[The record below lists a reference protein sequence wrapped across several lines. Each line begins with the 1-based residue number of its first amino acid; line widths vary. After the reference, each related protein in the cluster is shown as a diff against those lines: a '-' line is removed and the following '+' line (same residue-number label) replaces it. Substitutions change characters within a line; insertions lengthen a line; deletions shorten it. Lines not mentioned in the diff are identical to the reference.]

1 MIKMLAF
8 DLDGTLLNT
17 INDIGDAM
25 NVALKKY
32 DLPLRKEEE
41 YPSFVGGGIIELTK
55 ASDIVASR
63 TYEYFFPLIIAAI
76 IYLIITLSLSKL
88 ISIRERKLNNANS

>member
-32 DLPLRKEEE
+32 D
-41 YPSFVGGGIIELTK
+41 
-55 ASDIVASR
+55 
-63 TYEYFFPLIIAAI
+63 FF
-76 IYLIITLSLSKL
+76 
-88 ISIRERKLNNANS
+88 